1 MAARVQSRLVGVA
14 VGCEASDAR
23 DRTPREA
30 WGDIE
35 TLASVF
41 VLHDTPKFVALGVE
55 YAISY

>member
-1 MAARVQSRLVGVA
+1 MCKAGLLALRLR